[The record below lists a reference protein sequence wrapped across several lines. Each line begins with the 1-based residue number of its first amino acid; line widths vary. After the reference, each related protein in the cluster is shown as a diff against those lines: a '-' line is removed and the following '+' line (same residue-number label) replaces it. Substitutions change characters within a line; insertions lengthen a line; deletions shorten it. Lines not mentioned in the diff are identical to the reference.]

1 MERERLKERKKE
13 EKAELK
19 IMRDIMKITTKTV
32 QFGTINIIQM
42 TCKHV
47 HAHTNTHRERM
58 IQKENEK
65 KMERPKIST

>member
-1 MERERLKERKKE
+1 MERERSKERKKE
-13 EKAELK
+13 EKAEPK

-47 HAHTNTHRERM
+47 HAHTNTQRENDIER
-58 IQKENEK
+58 EEK